1 MNQLANIAIDG
12 VAYGM
17 VLFMLAVGLSMTLG
31 LMRVVNLAHGA
42 FAMLGGFV
50 AAYLPAKFGMPIEVG
65 ILLAVVVA
73 AAIAIP
79 IERVFIRRFYRRDHL
94 DQMLLTIGIM
104 FIFMATASVIFGPV
118 TAELKLPSYLTGSVD
133 LGFRTIPRHRLFV
146 VGIGCACLALLW
158 IAIDRSSFGIKV
170 RAAVDNANMA
180 ESLGVNTAMIYSV
193 TFALGAALAAI
204 GGILGAELMPIEA
217 AYASKYLIPLLA
229 VVAVGGQGTIFASF
243 FAALVLGVA
252 ETAAKYLAPDLASI
266 VFSVTMCF
274 VLVARPQGLFGKR

>member
-1 MNQLANIAIDG
+1 MHQLANMVIDG

-50 AAYLPAKFGMPIEVG
+50 AAYLPARFGLSIEIG
-65 ILLAVVVA
+65 ILLAITVA
-73 AAIAIP
+73 GLVAIP

-104 FIFMATASVIFGPV
+104 FIFMATASVLFGAV
-118 TAELKLPSYLTGSVD
+118 TAELKLPLYLTGSVD
-133 LGFRTIPRHRLFV
+133 LGFRTLPRHRLFV
-146 VGIGCACLALLW
+146 IGVGCACLALLW
-158 IAIDRSSFGIKV
+158 LAIDRSSFGIKV

-217 AYASKYLIPLLA
+217 SYASKYLIPLLA

-243 FAALVLGVA
+243 FAALLLGIA
-252 ETAAKYLAPDLASI
+252 ETAAKYMVPDLASI
-266 VFSVTMCF
+266 VFSVTMCS
-274 VLVARPQGLFGKR
+274 VLVLRPQGLFGRH